1 MNGLIT
7 DASGQPLPGATIVA
21 VHTPTGSQYGTAT
34 LPNGRFNLPNIK
46 VGGPYTVTVSF
57 VGYRDQIQEGINL
70 SLGQN
75 FTIDFKLQESDV
87 QLSEV
92 EVTGNRDDIL
102 NSDRTGAATNVR
114 GEQIQAL
121 PTINRAV
128 NDFTRLTPQF
138 SSNNSFNGFAGR
150 SNLNNNFSLDGA
162 VYNNVYGLTE
172 LPAGQTNAQPVSLD
186 AIQEL
191 QIQIA
196 PFDVRQ
202 GGFTGAGVN
211 AITRSGTNEF
221 SGSVYSF
228 FKNQNLIGKKVGDAT
243 VTQNEFTD
251 NQYGLRF
258 GGPIIKNKLFF
269 FVSAELTRVNEPA
282 GTFRAARPGEVQ
294 GEGDVARVNASTLD
308 SLRTFLITRYGYD
321 PGAYENYNFETQ
333 NDKLFARL
341 DWNINQNHKLT
352 LRHNFVDASRDVG
365 ISNSGPVA
373 FGGRGINIDRLPFQN
388 ANYIINEKV
397 HSTVLE
403 LNSTFGT
410 RFANNLILTGT
421 TLRNFR
427 EVPGSGT
434 QFPHVEIG
442 NGRGQGFTSFGYE
455 MFSAENR
462 LDQDYIQITDNFS
475 IYAGRHVITLGTSN
489 EFYNFDNSFIAN
501 YKGNYSFYTLQ
512 DFYAAA
518 DLPAGTTSVPVSN
531 ARPVSYTLTYPQ
543 VEGTLPTAKFK
554 AYQLS
559 VYAQDEW
566 QILNTFK
573 LTGGIRLDLPVFPDT
588 FRENQAV
595 TEAFGPGY
603 GVSTANL
610 PKANP
615 LISPRLGFN
624 WDAKGDRSLQVRG
637 GTGIFSG
644 RPLYAWIGSNV
655 NLNGI
660 NYYDV
665 QLTTNGGFTN
675 LAGRPDVVFN
685 PSIPQPTLPP
695 TASRAQINVIS
706 RDFRFPQVWRTNMAI
721 DYRLPLGVIA
731 TLEGM
736 YSKDVNAVFFRDIN
750 MVQPTATIPQDG
762 REAFP
767 AGNKPGTS
775 PSIPN
780 RIVDNR
786 FTNVVLME
794 NTTKGYQYFLTASL
808 QKNFNNGIF
817 ANVAYNFSRSE
828 DLTSG
833 SSSQP
838 TSAFNNNQVVG
849 NPNDPVLATSNYEQ
863 RHRVIANASYRL
875 EYAKFAGTTFSFFYQ
890 AYSGA
895 PYSYIYAGD
904 LNRDG
909 IASNDLIY
917 VPGDMND
924 ISLVRVSGSGANR
937 TVTAAP
943 QEDYDALENYINQD
957 PYLSENRGSFTERNA
972 ATTPWTFRLDARIM
986 QDFFVN
992 VKGKRNTIQLSLD
1005 VINLG
1010 NLLNKNWGITQ
1021 LFNRNNFLGFV
1032 DNNGADGEAGN
1043 EDDRP
1048 RFTYAA
1054 VNTPFINNTGITS
1067 RWQMQFGVRYIFN

>member
-1 MNGLIT
+1 
-7 DASGQPLPGATIVA
+7 
-21 VHTPTGSQYGTAT
+21 
-34 LPNGRFNLPNIK
+34 
-46 VGGPYTVTVSF
+46 
-57 VGYRDQIQEGINL
+57 
-70 SLGQN
+70 
-75 FTIDFKLQESDV
+75 
-87 QLSEV
+87 
-92 EVTGNRDDIL
+92 
-102 NSDRTGAATNVR
+102 
-114 GEQIQAL
+114 
-121 PTINRAV
+121 
-128 NDFTRLTPQF
+128 
-138 SSNNSFNGFAGR
+138 
-150 SNLNNNFSLDGA
+150 
-162 VYNNVYGLTE
+162 
-172 LPAGQTNAQPVSLD
+172 
-186 AIQEL
+186 
-191 QIQIA
+191 
-196 PFDVRQ
+196 
-202 GGFTGAGVN
+202 
-211 AITRSGTNEF
+211 
-221 SGSVYSF
+221 
-228 FKNQNLIGKKVGDAT
+228 
-243 VTQNEFTD
+243 
-251 NQYGLRF
+251 
-258 GGPIIKNKLFF
+258 
-269 FVSAELTRVNEPA
+269 
-282 GTFRAARPGEVQ
+282 
-294 GEGDVARVNASTLD
+294 
-308 SLRTFLITRYGYD
+308 
-321 PGAYENYNFETQ
+321 
-333 NDKLFARL
+333 
-341 DWNINQNHKLT
+341 
-352 LRHNFVDASRDVG
+352 
-365 ISNSGPVA
+365 
-373 FGGRGINIDRLPFQN
+373 
-388 ANYIINEKV
+388 
-397 HSTVLE
+397 
-403 LNSTFGT
+403 
-410 RFANNLILTGT
+410 
-421 TLRNFR
+421 
-427 EVPGSGT
+427 
-434 QFPHVEIG
+434 
-442 NGRGQGFTSFGYE
+442 
-455 MFSAENR
+455 
-462 LDQDYIQITDNFS
+462 
-475 IYAGRHVITLGTSN
+475 
-489 EFYNFDNSFIAN
+489 
-501 YKGNYSFYTLQ
+501 
-512 DFYAAA
+512 
-518 DLPAGTTSVPVSN
+518 
-531 ARPVSYTLTYPQ
+531 
-543 VEGTLPTAKFK
+543 
-554 AYQLS
+554 
-559 VYAQDEW
+559 
-566 QILNTFK
+566 
-573 LTGGIRLDLPVFPDT
+573 
-588 FRENQAV
+588 
-595 TEAFGPGY
+595 
-603 GVSTANL
+603 
-610 PKANP
+610 
-615 LISPRLGFN
+615 
-624 WDAKGDRSLQVRG
+624 
-637 GTGIFSG
+637 
-644 RPLYAWIGSNV
+644 
-655 NLNGI
+655 
-660 NYYDV
+660 
-665 QLTTNGGFTN
+665 
-675 LAGRPDVVFN
+675 
-685 PSIPQPTLPP
+685 
-695 TASRAQINVIS
+695 
-706 RDFRFPQVWRTNMAI
+706 
-721 DYRLPLGVIA
+721 
-731 TLEGM
+731 
-736 YSKDVNAVFFRDIN
+736 

-917 VPGDMND
+917 VPRDMND